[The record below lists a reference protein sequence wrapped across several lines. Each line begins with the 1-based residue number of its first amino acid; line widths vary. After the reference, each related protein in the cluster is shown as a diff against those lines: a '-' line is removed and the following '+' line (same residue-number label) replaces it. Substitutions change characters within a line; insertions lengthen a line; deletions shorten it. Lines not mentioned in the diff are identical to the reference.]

1 MDGMKLEGV
10 VRSQYL
16 AALKMLKEAVVKC
29 PDSMWDAPEDQD
41 RVWFKAQH
49 ALYWTQ
55 RYLRSTDK
63 EFVPGKLHQKPESG
77 VPLAKSSV
85 LEYLHSIEQQIIQ
98 NFGTRAGRTT
108 HSRTGAVLRKLELH
122 LVNIRH
128 LQQHTGELYER
139 IGGRGHIM
147 LHWTEEV
154 HGKPK

>member
-1 MDGMKLEGV
+1 MKPEDAV
-10 VRSQYL
+10 QSQYL
-16 AALKMLKEAVVKC
+16 AALKMLREAVLKC
-29 PDSMWDAPEDQD
+29 PDSMWDAPGDQD

-63 EFVPGKLHQKPESG
+63 AFVPGKLHRRPDSK
-77 VPLAKSSV
+77 VPLPKSTV
-85 LEYLHSIEQQIIQ
+85 LEYLRSIEQQIMEMR
-98 NFGTRAGRTT
+98 GTRAGRTG
-108 HSRTGAVLRKLELH
+108 RTRAVLKELQLH

-139 IGGRGHIM
+139 LGARGHIT

-154 HGKPK
+154 HGKRK